1 MSEPDDIDA
10 LAGEYVL
17 GTLDA
22 AERAEAAARRLREPA
37 LDAAILAWEHRLA
50 PLDADTP
57 EIVPSPAVWSRILTR
72 IEAQGASTQDVQ
84 DTRVIDLTRRL
95 KRWRAAAIMAG
106 AIAASFAAAFVWR
119 EQTLTS
125 PAENFVAVLQDDKT
139 PVPYF
144 IVEIDLKSH
153 LMTVHPIG
161 AGRQP
166 GKSYELWLIHDG
178 FGEPKSLGVV
188 ADQGFTVKP
197 TLAKYDMAAVNGGRF
212 AITLEPQGGSPDGKP
227 SGPPLW
233 IGKMFQATP

>member
-1 MSEPDDIDA
+1 MSGPDDIDA

-22 AERAEAAARRLREPA
+22 AERAEVAARRLREPA
-37 LDAAILAWEHRLA
+37 LDAAILAWENRLA
-50 PLDADTP
+50 PLNADTP
-57 EIVPSPAVWSRILTR
+57 EVAPSPAIWSRILAR
-72 IEAQGASTQDVQ
+72 IEAGRAGVQ
-84 DTRVIDLTRRL
+84 DIQDTIVTDLTQRL
-95 KRWRAAAIMAG
+95 KRWRAAAILAG
-106 AIAASFAAAFVWR
+106 AIAATFAIAFVWR
-119 EQTLTS
+119 GPIAMS

-144 IVEIDLKSH
+144 IVEIDQRSH
-153 LMTVHPIG
+153 MMTVHPIG

-197 TLAKYDMAAVNGGRF
+197 TLAKYDTAAVDGGQF
-212 AITLEPQGGSPDGKP
+212 AITLEPAGGAPNGKP

>member
-1 MSEPDDIDA
+1 MSEADDLDA

-22 AERAEAAARRLREPA
+22 AERAEIAARRLREPA
-37 LDAAILAWEHRLA
+37 LDTAILAWENRLA

-57 EIVPSPAVWSRILTR
+57 EVAPSPAIWSRILAR
-72 IEAQGASTQDVQ
+72 IEGRQPDAQNNQDLLV
-84 DTRVIDLTRRL
+84 TDLTQRL

-106 AIAASFAAAFVWR
+106 AIAASFAIAFVWR
-119 EQTLTS
+119 EPVATTPS
-125 PAENFVAVLQDDKT
+125 ENFVAVLQDDTT

-144 IVEIDLKSH
+144 IVEIDRRSH
-153 LMTVHPIG
+153 MMAVHPIG

-178 FGEPKSLGVV
+178 LGEPKSLGVV

-197 TLAKYDMAAVNGGRF
+197 TLAKYDTAAIDGGEF
-212 AITLEPQGGSPDGKP
+212 AITLEPAGGAPNGKP